1 MKNVIG
7 GSLDMRRLRLGSI
20 LVAAVIAAACG
31 STGGGG
37 TPANSYAGKTIK
49 LGAILSITG
58 AGGVYGPSSREG
70 MDLAVE
76 QINKSGGV
84 SGAMIDLTTRDDA
97 STQSQSAQV
106 AQTMIQSDQDL
117 ALLGPTLSNSAVAV
131 HPLAENQHI
140 PILAV
145 STTGIN
151 IVPNCNFPS
160 TVACRYVFRDSLG
173 EETAI
178 PDNIKSYTTDAH
190 PATGV
195 LLVARD
201 DKFSSDGGK
210 IVEATVS
217 QYGINLLKTIGF
229 NKAELDLSPY
239 VTQAVQLKPDVIFI
253 TSLGGIPAK
262 IMIEARKQGWQGQF
276 LGGNG
281 FNTATVSKNAGA
293 AGLGAR
299 SASAWYLGNSF
310 PSNSDFVTAYRAKYA
325 NADGTPKNPDQ
336 FAAQGYTAIKVL
348 ADAARRANLTFSDLP
363 GDRDKLRAAMETVN
377 IQSPL
382 GPFQFT
388 SQHDVKQTVWIIKMD
403 GAGGFTL
410 VHEIK
415 AS

>member
-1 MKNVIG
+1 
-7 GSLDMRRLRLGSI
+7 MRRLHLVSV
-20 LVAAVIAAACG
+20 LVAAIIAVACG
-31 STGGGG
+31 STGGSG

-58 AGGVYGPSSREG
+58 AGDAYGPSSREG
-70 MDLAVE
+70 MELAVE

-84 SGAMIDLTTRDDA
+84 NSATIKLTVRDDN

-131 HPLAENQHI
+131 HPLAERQHI

-145 STTGIN
+145 STTGLN

-160 TVACRYVFRDSLG
+160 TVVCRYVFRDSLG

-178 PDNIKSYTTDAH
+178 PDNIKSYAADAH

-201 DKFSSDGGK
+201 DKLSSDGGK
-210 IVEATVS
+210 IVEATVGR
-217 QYGINLLKTIGF
+217 YGINLLKTIGF
-229 NKAELDLSPY
+229 NKTELDLSPY
-239 VTQAVQLKPDVIFI
+239 VTQAVQLNPDVIFI
-253 TSLGGIPAK
+253 SSLGGIAAE
-262 IMIEARKQGWQGQF
+262 IMIEARKQRWQGQF

-293 AGLGAR
+293 AGTDAR
-299 SASAWYLGNSF
+299 SAGAWYLGNSF
-310 PSNSDFVTAYRAKYA
+310 QSNSDFVTAYKAKYA
-325 NADGTPKNPDQ
+325 NQDGTPKNPDQ
-336 FAAQGYTAIKVL
+336 FAAQGYTAIKIL
-348 ADAARRANLTFSDLP
+348 ADAARRANLTFSDLT
-363 GDRDKLRAAMETVN
+363 GDRDRLRTAMETVN

-388 SQHDVKQTVWIIKMD
+388 STHDVKQTVWIIKMD
-403 GAGGFTL
+403 GRGGFNL
-410 VHEIK
+410 IHEIK

>member
-1 MKNVIG
+1 MK
-7 GSLDMRRLRLGSI
+7 RLRLVC
-20 LVAAVIAAACG
+20 LVVATVVVAACG

-37 TPANSYAGKTIK
+37 GTSTNSYSGKVIK
-49 LGAILSITG
+49 LGAILSLTG
-58 AGGVYGPSSREG
+58 AGSVYGPQSRDG
-70 MDLAVE
+70 MMLAVK
-76 QINKSGGV
+76 QINASGGV
-84 SGAMIDLTTRDDA
+84 NGATIDLTVRDDA
-97 STQSQSAQV
+97 SDKAQSAQV

-131 HPLAENQHI
+131 HPLAESLKT

-151 IVPNCNFPS
+151 IVPACNFPD
-160 TVACRYVFRDSLG
+160 TTPCKYVFRDSLG

-178 PDNIKSYTTDAH
+178 PANIKSYAADAH

-195 LLVARD
+195 LLVAQD

-210 IVEATVS
+210 IVQDTVGH
-217 QYGINLLKTIGF
+217 YNINLLKTIKF
-229 NKAELDLSPY
+229 NKAEADLSPY

-262 IMIEARKQGWQGQF
+262 IMTEARKQGWQGQF

-281 FNTATVSKNAGA
+281 FNTTTVSKQAADAGK
-293 AGLGAR
+293 GAR
-299 SASAWYLGNSF
+299 SASAWYIGNTF
-310 PSNSDFVTAYRAKYA
+310 PSNADFVSAYRAEYSK
-325 NADGTPKNPDQ
+325 DPDQ
-336 FAAQGYTAIKVL
+336 FSAQGYTAIKIL
-348 ADAARRANLTFSDLP
+348 ADAAKRANLTFTDLA

-377 IQSPL
+377 IQTPL

-388 SQHDVKQTVWIIKMD
+388 STHDVKQTVWVIAMD
-403 GAGGFTL
+403 GSGGFTL

-415 AS
+415 PS